1 MPPRAQLNIK
11 ITPELLLRLKTLARL
26 EGITATELATRAI
39 TSHLEEIGDVLPV
52 HEQLQRLD
60 QRVSALE
67 EKLREP

>member
-39 TSHLEEIGDVLPV
+39 TSHLEETGDVLPV

-67 EKLREP
+67 EKLQEP